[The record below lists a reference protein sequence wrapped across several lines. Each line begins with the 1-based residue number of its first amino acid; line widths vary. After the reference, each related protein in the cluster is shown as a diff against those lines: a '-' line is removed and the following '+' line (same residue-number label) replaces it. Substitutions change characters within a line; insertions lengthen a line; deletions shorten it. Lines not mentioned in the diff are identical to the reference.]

1 MAIITNMNHVH
12 QSRTIK
18 PRYARTQATP
28 QAWMLDHTWSTA
40 SGDIFPGSCM
50 KRVGN
55 GEVTLCGASDVPFGL
70 CGNWIAPVYGIDE
83 ITGDGNWDIA
93 VWVLGNDAV
102 MAIEAPAFDVTA
114 NWAAAKEALAGGE
127 HVYLGPNANGLLTIK
142 ESGECVF
149 ELVDVEDAT
158 HILVT
163 GCVGTGAP
171 ISTTT
176 TE

>member
-1 MAIITNMNHVH
+1 MAIFTNLNHTH

-28 QAWMLDHTWSTA
+28 QAWKLDPNWDTSTK
-40 SGDIFPGSCM
+40 DIFPGSCM

-55 GEVTLCGASDVPFGL
+55 GCVSLAGATDAVFGL

-83 ITGDGNWDIA
+83 VTGDGNWDVA

-102 MAIEAPAFDVTA
+102 MAIEAPAFDTTA
-114 NWAAAKEALAGGE
+114 NWAGAKTSLSQGKKVFLA
-127 HVYLGPNANGLLTIK
+127 PNANGLLTIATAV
-142 ESGECVF
+142 EGEEPTGPF
-149 ELVDVEDAT
+149 ELVDVEDAN

-163 GCVGTGAP
+163 GC
-171 ISTTT
+171 
-176 TE
+176 